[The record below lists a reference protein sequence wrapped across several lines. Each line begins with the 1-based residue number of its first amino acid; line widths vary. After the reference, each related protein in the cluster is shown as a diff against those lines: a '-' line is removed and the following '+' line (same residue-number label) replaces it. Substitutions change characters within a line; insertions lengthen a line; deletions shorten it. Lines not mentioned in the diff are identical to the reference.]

1 MFNMLNKRNKDNN
14 NEMYLCSLDVISN
27 ESVLMN
33 KRNENKIHN
42 EDKCNKRLNED
53 NKELSFEEHF
63 KKNKRSK
70 FKRN

>member
-42 EDKCNKRLNED
+42 EDKCNKSLNED

-63 KKNKRSK
+63 K
-70 FKRN
+70 

>member
-1 MFNMLNKRNKDNN
+1 MLNKRNKDNN
-14 NEMYLCSLDVISN
+14 NEMNHCSLDVFNN

-42 EDKCNKRLNED
+42 EDKCNKSLNED

-63 KKNKRSK
+63 K
-70 FKRN
+70 